1 MAFAPDVLELPG
13 WKHVYSG
20 KVRDLYV
27 PAASQQVETPSEDI
41 AAEGLLDQRNDT
53 VLVVASDRISAFDH
67 VLSSEIPD
75 KGRVLTQLSLWWFEQ
90 LSAGDSPIAHH
101 VVSTDVPEAVAG
113 RAMVC
118 KKLDM
123 FPVECIARGYLT
135 GSGLEE
141 YRQTQTVCELPLPA
155 GLVDGSRLEPAI
167 FTPSAKA
174 EVGEHDENITYDA
187 VVRTVGAE
195 TAGRLRELTLKIYTR
210 AEEIA
215 RGRGIILADTKVE
228 FGIDPTTGDI
238 TLGDEVLTPDSSRF
252 WDADTYEPGKAQ
264 PSFDKQFVRDWLTSP
279 ASGWDK
285 NNNSNTPPP
294 ALPEEI
300 VQKTRARYVEAY
312 ERLTGRT
319 FA

>member
-27 PAASQQVETPSEDI
+27 PAVSQQVETPSEDI

-75 KGRVLTQLSLWWFEQ
+75 KGRILTQLSLWWFEQ
-90 LSAGDSPIAHH
+90 LSAGDSPVAHH

-113 RAMVC
+113 RAMIC

-141 YRQTQTVCELPLPA
+141 YRHSQTVCELPLPA

-174 EVGEHDENITYDA
+174 EVGEHDENITYD
-187 VVRTVGAE
+187 VVVQTVGAE

-228 FGIDPTTGDI
+228 FGIDPTTGNI

-252 WDADTYEPGKAQ
+252 WDAETYEPGKAQ

-279 ASGWDK
+279 ASGWDRT
-285 NNNSNTPPP
+285 SDTPPP